1 MADTMYLFKQADKT
15 IVLIDGYVDIVTLN
29 ISAKKKDGVDVI
41 LKVQICL
48 HHFQRRQSD
57 VQ

>member
-1 MADTMYLFKQADKT
+1 MYLFKQADKT
-15 IVLIDGYVDIVTLN
+15 IVLIGRYADIVTRN
-29 ISAKKKDGVDVI
+29 IPAKKKDGVDVI
-41 LKVQICL
+41 SKVQICL